1 MSRTVSDLMSTDLVT
16 AYIPGT
22 RDGILEKMHTEKVSC
37 VPILERDDDELVGI
51 ITRSDLLK
59 GGEEEQIALIMTR
72 DPVVAEKEDS
82 VESAVEALIKNEI
95 RRLPVVEDGKL
106 VGILSVADLV
116 GEIDNEESVADY
128 YHDTVCAIWRDTP
141 IPVAALTMRLARED
155 ASMILNEEGA
165 LAGILSDTDLVRSA
179 SIDDFVRSNNLG
191 SGEEDDEWTWEGIK
205 DNIMIYHGVSKIDFP
220 KEPVTEIM
228 TDGVVT
234 KYAKSAA
241 SDAASDMAENEIE
254 QIPVVNKDN
263 EVVGLLR
270 DRDLLPL
277 LL

>member
-1 MSRTVSDLMSTDLVT
+1 MSKTVSDLMSTDLVT
-16 AYIPGT
+16 AYVPGT
-22 RDGILEKMHTEKVSC
+22 RDQILEKMHTEKVSC
-37 VPILERDDDELVGI
+37 VPILERKTENLVGI

-72 DPVVAEKEDS
+72 DPVVAHRGDS
-82 VESAVEALIKNEI
+82 VESAVEALLENNI
-95 RRLPVVEDGKL
+95 RRLPVVEEGKL
-106 VGILSVADLV
+106 VGVLSVADVV
-116 GEIDNEESVADY
+116 GEIGSEEDISSYYNER
-128 YHDTVCAIWRDTP
+128 VCAVWEDTP
-141 IPVAALTMRLARED
+141 IGVAAMVMRLGGDD
-155 ASMILNEEGA
+155 AAMVLNEEGS
-165 LAGILSDTDLVRSA
+165 LEGILSDTDLVRCA

-191 SGEEDDEWTWEGIK
+191 SGDEDDDWTWEGIK
-205 DNIMIYHGVSKIDFP
+205 DNIMIYHGVSRIDFP
-220 KEPVTEIM
+220 DEPVTALM
-228 TDGVVT
+228 TSDVVT

-241 SDAASDMAENEIE
+241 RDAASDMVENEIE